1 MFNGIVG
8 LDILALNNRIPPG
21 IVYKALSESIVRP
34 TLVIENKVLYTQKI
48 NNSAVPGYNI
58 KLSNDGL
65 YDTIIYSP
73 KDCKADVTIFC
84 YGGVLSVVE
93 KAIERLYIEY
103 EIRVEVICPVKIKPI
118 DPSQTIDSVKRTH
131 VLVTIEEGSA
141 VGGVGAE
148 LISIV
153 SEHVDNYKI
162 KRISN
167 DKLIPCSIEA
177 ENLLLPSD
185 DSIVKGIRGLV

>member
-1 MFNGIVG
+1 M
-8 LDILALNNRIPPG
+8 
-21 IVYKALSESIVRP
+21 
-34 TLVIENKVLYTQKI
+34 
-48 NNSAVPGYNI
+48 
-58 KLSNDGL
+58 
-65 YDTIIYSP
+65 
-73 KDCKADVTIFC
+73 
-84 YGGVLSVVE
+84 
-93 KAIERLYIEY
+93 
-103 EIRVEVICPVKIKPI
+103 CPVKIKPL